1 MASYPFIFSR
11 KYQLQRHFLFW
22 FCWWLFQS
30 VLYSFVVGLNSIANY
45 KRLPISSVEALVYL
59 VPHMFLAYT
68 LMYFVVPKLLLK
80 ARYVLTAVAV
90 LVMFVLTG
98 AISAFIGVY
107 LLEDI
112 RHFILPNVVDVY
124 RKRPSDMSFF
134 LSLLAGLRGGI
145 TIGGMAAAIKLMK
158 LWYIK
163 EQNNL
168 QLQKENTESQLQLL
182 KAQVHPHFLFN
193 TLNNI
198 YAYTQN
204 TSPVASTLVMGLSDM
219 LRYMLY
225 DCNQPLVPLDKELK
239 MLNDYIVLEK
249 IRYGNTLDVNLDLP
263 DNANEYMIAPL
274 LLLPFV
280 ENSFKHGASQ
290 MLDQPWL
297 SLSISIR
304 DNMMR
309 MKLVNAKAENYRS
322 SSATSGIGIQNVRRR
337 LELLY
342 AGKHTLKITDAEEVF
357 IVDLKLEVERIAVPV
372 KTVERLKKEVMY
384 ERYANT

>member
-1 MASYPFIFSR
+1 MQSYPFIFSK
-11 KYQLQRHFLFW
+11 KYQLSRHLLFW
-22 FCWWLFQS
+22 FCWWIFQS
-30 VLYSFVVGLNSIANY
+30 LLYSFVAGLYPIAAY
-45 KRLPISSVEALVYL
+45 KRLPISAVEALVYL
-59 VPHMFLAYT
+59 LPHMFLAYT
-68 LMYFVVPKLLLK
+68 LMYFIVPKLLLK
-80 ARYVLTAVAV
+80 ARYVATAFAV
-90 LVMFVLTG
+90 IATFILTG
-98 AISAFIGVY
+98 AISAVLGVFFI
-107 LLEDI
+107 EDI
-112 RHFILPNVVDVY
+112 RHFILPNVLDEY
-124 RKRPSDMSFF
+124 RKRPTDMSFF
-134 LSLLAGLRGGI
+134 LSLLGGLRGGI

-158 LWYIK
+158 YWYIK

-198 YAYTQN
+198 YSYTQN
-204 TSPVASTLVMGLSDM
+204 TSPVASQLVMGLSDM

-225 DCNQPLVPLDKELK
+225 QCNQPLVPLAKELK

-263 DNANEYMIAPL
+263 ADGDRFLIAPL

-297 SLSISIR
+297 SLAISIK
-304 DNMMR
+304 DNTMQ
-309 MKLVNAKAENYRS
+309 MKLVNAKAENYKS
-322 SSATSGIGIQNVRRR
+322 PPGNSGIGIKNVQRR

-342 AGKHTLKITDAEEVF
+342 PGKHALKITNADEVF
-357 IVDLKLEVERIAVPV
+357 IVDLKLQVETVTIAATRSESPQKAVV
-372 KTVERLKKEVMY
+372 Y
-384 ERYANT
+384 E

>member
-1 MASYPFIFSR
+1 MHSYPFIFSK
-11 KYQLQRHFLFW
+11 KYQLQRHLLFW
-22 FCWWLFQS
+22 FCWWVFQS
-30 VLYSFVVGLNSIANY
+30 VLYAFVVGLHGVENY
-45 KRLPISSVEALVYL
+45 KRLPISSVEAIVYL
-59 VPHMFLAYT
+59 VPHMFMAYT
-68 LMYFVVPKLLLK
+68 LMYIVVPKLLLQSK
-80 ARYVLTAVAV
+80 YMATALAV
-90 LVMFVLTG
+90 ILVFILTG
-98 AISAFIGVY
+98 AVSSFIGVY

-112 RHFILPNVVDVY
+112 RHFILPNAVDEY
-124 RKRPSDMSFF
+124 RKRPENASFF

-158 LWYIK
+158 YWYIK

-198 YAYTQN
+198 YSYTQS
-204 TSPVASTLVMGLSDM
+204 TSPVASSLVMGLSDM

-225 DCNQPLVPLDKELK
+225 ECNQPLVPLTKELK

-249 IRYGNTLDVNLDLP
+249 IRYGNTLDLNLDLP
-263 DNANEYMIAPL
+263 HNTDAFQIAPL

-297 SLSISIR
+297 SLSVTIN
-304 DNMMR
+304 DNTLH
-309 MKLVNAKAENYRS
+309 MKLVNAKAENSTPSRDG
-322 SSATSGIGIQNVRRR
+322 SGIGIKNVRRR

-342 AGKHTLKITDAEEVF
+342 PDKHTLKITNADEVF
-357 IVDLKLEVERIAVPV
+357 IVDLKLQIESIALPA
-372 KTVERLKKEVMY
+372 KDFEIPKKELLY
-384 ERYANT
+384 E